1 MKTKHIFLSVLI
13 ASSGFAFTAC
23 DGYLDEVPEASISPE
38 VYFTEATHIQAS
50 ADNLY
55 ADILPSH
62 GTGNTYG
69 IYKDDATTD
78 NQIEVTAPNRF
89 TCTLW
94 KVKPV
99 IGTSIKYTRSI
110 LYYRMCCLNLGII
123 MLMETT

>member
-1 MKTKHIFLSVLI
+1 MKIKHIFLSVLI
-13 ASSGFAFTAC
+13 ASSGFIFTAC
-23 DGYLDEVPEASISPE
+23 DNYLDEVPEASISPE

-55 ADILPSH
+55 SDILPSH

-89 TCTLW
+89 TSTLW
-94 KVKPV
+94 KVDNA
-99 IGTSIKYTRSI
+99 IGTLIKYTKSI
-110 LYYRMCCLNLGII
+110 LYYRMCCLILEIK

>member
-23 DGYLDEVPEASISPE
+23 DDYLDEVPEASISPE

-55 ADILPSH
+55 SDILPSH

-89 TCTLW
+89 TSTLW
-94 KVKPV
+94 KVDNAE
-99 IGTSIKYTRSI
+99 TSNWNFDKISKYMTKI
-110 LYYRMCCLNLGII
+110 
-123 MLMETT
+123 

>member
-13 ASSGFAFTAC
+13 ASAGFAFTAC
-23 DGYLDEVPEASISPE
+23 DDYLDEVPEASISPE

-55 ADILPSH
+55 SDILPSH

-78 NQIEVTAPNRF
+78 NQIEVTA
-89 TCTLW
+89 CLLY
-94 KVKPV
+94 
-99 IGTSIKYTRSI
+99 TSDAADD
-110 LYYRMCCLNLGII
+110 
-123 MLMETT
+123 